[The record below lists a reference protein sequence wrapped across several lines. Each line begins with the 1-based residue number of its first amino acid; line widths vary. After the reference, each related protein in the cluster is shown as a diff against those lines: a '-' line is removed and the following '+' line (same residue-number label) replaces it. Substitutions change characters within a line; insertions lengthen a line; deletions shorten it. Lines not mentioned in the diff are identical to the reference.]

1 MFGEKVLVLD
11 GAMGTVLKNKNID
24 KKFFN
29 STTSFEVLN
38 ITAEA
43 EVKDVHREYIEAGAD
58 IIETNT
64 FNCNSFS
71 LKGTEFEDSIYKICK
86 KGAEIAKEVAKN
98 YGNRVLVAGSIG
110 PTGVSLTQNSIMEE
124 ELRKSYREQIGG
136 LIDGRVDLLLIETV
150 YDYRNLKLALKVSEE
165 LFKNKRLNIPI
176 IISFTCSE
184 KGEIYSGES
193 IQNIIKEIDNESIVG
208 YGLNCVGMTQFIEK
222 LSDITSKKIIFY
234 PNDIILKELDNNLE
248 NYIYNLLKK
257 NYIHIIGGCCGTDS
271 KYIEKIKKIV
281 KTFNCNKIVK

>member
-43 EVKDVHREYIEAGAD
+43 QVKDVHREYIEAGAD

-64 FNCNSFS
+64 FNCNRFS

-98 YGNRVLVAGSIG
+98 YGNRVLIAGSIG
-110 PTGVSLTQNSIMEE
+110 PTVVSLTQNLTVED

-150 YDYRNLKLALKVSEE
+150 YDYRNLKLALEVSEE

-257 NYIHIIGGCCGTDS
+257 NYIQIIGGCCGTDS

>member
-24 KKFFN
+24 KKFFHG
-29 STTSFEVLN
+29 TTLFEVLN
-38 ITAEA
+38 ITYEA
-43 EVKDVHREYIEAGAD
+43 VVKDVHREYIEAGAD

-64 FNCNSFS
+64 FNCNKFS

-86 KGAEIAKEVAKN
+86 KGAEIAKEIAKN

-110 PTGVSLTQNSIMEE
+110 PTGVSLTQNSTVED

-136 LIDGRVDLLLIETV
+136 LIDGKVDLLLIETV
-150 YDYRNLKLALKVSEE
+150 YDYRNLKVAIEVSEE
-165 LFKNKRLNIPI
+165 LFKDKRLNIAM
-176 IISFTCSE
+176 IISFTCNE
-184 KGEIYSGES
+184 KGKIYSGES
-193 IQNIIKEIDNESIVG
+193 IQNIIKEIDNENIAG

-234 PNDIILKELDNNLE
+234 PNDMILKELDNNLE

-257 NYIHIIGGCCGTDS
+257 NYIHIIGGCCGTDY